1 MSNGNAWNG
10 LNNVCHKTSPMKHPS
25 KGVSFDPSEES
36 FEEVPLVTACL
47 TYMGFY
53 LLMILGYVNQ
63 LFFTPN
69 VATEKNR
76 DVSMCNRK
84 NYKSSH
90 LKFGNKKPLST

>member
-1 MSNGNAWNG
+1 MPNGNISNGFHHVGHNKSA
-10 LNNVCHKTSPMKHPS
+10 PADRS
-25 KGVSFDPSEES
+25 KSSLSFDASKES

-76 DVSMCNRK
+76 DVSV
-84 NYKSSH
+84 
-90 LKFGNKKPLST
+90 LISTQ

>member
-1 MSNGNAWNG
+1 M
-10 LNNVCHKTSPMKHPS
+10 PM
-25 KGVSFDPSEES
+25 
-36 FEEVPLVTACL
+36 VTACL

-76 DVSMCNRK
+76 DVSMFKASDKFCRK
-84 NYKSSH
+84 NFILSH
-90 LKFGNKKPLST
+90 LIFGNKKPLSTIASCDRDLGKYGLMC